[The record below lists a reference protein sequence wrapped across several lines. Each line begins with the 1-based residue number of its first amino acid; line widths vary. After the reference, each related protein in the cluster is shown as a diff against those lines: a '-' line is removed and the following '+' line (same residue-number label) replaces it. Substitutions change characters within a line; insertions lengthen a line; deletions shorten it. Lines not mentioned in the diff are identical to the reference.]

1 VAAGANSAAG
11 ATNGAAQSAASRAAG
26 SGVAGSIAG
35 SAVGASVGK
44 LMGGLFNKKKTPDA
58 AAAPAATPVAEKST
72 DPFASM
78 VQVAQFT
85 IETVSISTDA
95 VAPDRFD
102 IPAGWTKE
110 TPKASSVADKEFTC
124 PKNGPQGS

>member
-1 VAAGANSAAG
+1 
-11 ATNGAAQSAASRAAG
+11 
-26 SGVAGSIAG
+26 
-35 SAVGASVGK
+35 VGK
-44 LMGGLFNKKKTPDA
+44 LMGGLFNKKKAPDA
-58 AAAPAATPVAEKST
+58 AAAPAATPVADKSA

-78 VQVAQFT
+78 AQVAQFT

-110 TPKASSVADKEFTC
+110 TPKASSAADKEFTC
-124 PKNGPQGS
+124 PKTGA

>member
-1 VAAGANSAAG
+1 
-11 ATNGAAQSAASRAAG
+11 
-26 SGVAGSIAG
+26 
-35 SAVGASVGK
+35 
-44 LMGGLFNKKKTPDA
+44 
-58 AAAPAATPVAEKST
+58 
-72 DPFASM
+72 

-110 TPKASSVADKEFTC
+110 MPKASSSADKEFTC
-124 PKNGPQGS
+124 PKTGPQGS